1 MDHVHEAGAAACE
14 PTRDLDEQILAMWTA
29 LRTNPSL
36 DARWAMRVI
45 DRLLDK
51 RLRPGQVTPSAP
63 PTVVARNLGPATS
76 AQQAILA
83 SITRAL
89 LTGEPQ

>member
-14 PTRDLDEQILAMWTA
+14 PTRDLDEQILAVWTA

-51 RLRPGQVTPSAP
+51 RPRPGQVTPSAP
-63 PTVVARNLGPATS
+63 TVAARNPGPASS